1 MMTLTMGLDL
11 AVLSAS
17 AGAMLYCGHLAR
29 RLGQLRRAEG
39 GTPKALAELATA
51 ITASQESAAEAALTA
66 ERAAADMR
74 AAFTTLSA
82 QQQATEDLCGM
93 LDGQVGLAERRMAN
107 AQAAAEA
114 ALTSV
119 TRRAG
124 IELEALSRAV
134 EIAART
140 NESQAREGQAKE
152 RGAEKAAGE
161 GTGGGRTERREATT
175 APAAVLPAAAKVRQ
189 RASAEPNPFLRAVG

>member
-11 AVLSAS
+11 AVLGAS
-17 AGAMLYCGHLAR
+17 AGAVLYCGQLAR

-39 GTPKALAELATA
+39 GTPKALAELSAA
-51 ITASQESAAEAALTA
+51 ITASQESA
-66 ERAAADMR
+66 ERIAQAAARATDEMR
-74 AAFTTLSA
+74 GAFTELSR
-82 QQQATEDLCGM
+82 QQQAAEDLCGM
-93 LDGQVGLAERRMAN
+93 LDGQAGLAERRVAK
-107 AQAAAEA
+107 AQAAADA

-134 EIAART
+134 EIAA
-140 NESQAREGQAKE
+140 QANRGQANE
-152 RGAEKAAGE
+152 RQANEARPPRAERPSPKPGGA
-161 GTGGGRTERREATT
+161 
-175 APAAVLPAAAKVRQ
+175 PPDAVLPAAAKVRQ

>member
-11 AVLSAS
+11 AVLGAS
-17 AGAMLYCGHLAR
+17 AGAVLYCGQLAR

-39 GTPKALAELATA
+39 GTPKALAELSAA
-51 ITASQESAAEAALTA
+51 ITASQESA
-66 ERAAADMR
+66 ERIAQAAAQATDEMR
-74 AAFTTLSA
+74 GAFTELSR
-82 QQQATEDLCGM
+82 QQQAAEDLCGM
-93 LDGQVGLAERRMAN
+93 LDGQAGLAERRVAK
-107 AQAAAEA
+107 AQAAADA

-134 EIAART
+134 EIAA
-140 NESQAREGQAKE
+140 QANRGQANE
-152 RGAEKAAGE
+152 RQANEARPPRAERPSPKPGGA
-161 GTGGGRTERREATT
+161 
-175 APAAVLPAAAKVRQ
+175 PPDAVLPAAAKVRQ

>member
-11 AVLSAS
+11 AVLGAS
-17 AGAMLYCGHLAR
+17 AGAVLYCGQLAR

-39 GTPKALAELATA
+39 GTPKALAELSAA
-51 ITASQESAAEAALTA
+51 ITASQESA
-66 ERAAADMR
+66 ERIAQAAAQATDEMR
-74 AAFTTLSA
+74 GAFTELSR
-82 QQQATEDLCGM
+82 QQQAAEDLCGM
-93 LDGQVGLAERRMAN
+93 LDGQAGLAERRVAK
-107 AQAAAEA
+107 AQAAADA

-134 EIAART
+134 EIAA
-140 NESQAREGQAKE
+140 QANRGQANE
-152 RGAEKAAGE
+152 RQANERQANEARPPRAERPSPKPGGA
-161 GTGGGRTERREATT
+161 
-175 APAAVLPAAAKVRQ
+175 PPDAVLPAAAKVRQ